1 MGSRLLLHEKLK
13 SILGNNN
20 VYFQPPPSVKMNY
33 PAIKY
38 NLADIRTDAADNIN
52 WYKKVNRYTVTLIHK
67 DPDNTIKDALV
78 ENNFAFDRFY
88 ATDGLNHYVFTY
100 FDKGE

>member
-13 SILGNNN
+13 TILGNDN
-20 VYFQPPPSVKMNY
+20 VYFQPPSSVNMHY

-38 NLADIRTDAADNIN
+38 NLSDIRTDAADNIN

-67 DPDNTIKDALV
+67 NPDNDIVDKLI
-78 ENNFAFDRFY
+78 ENNFSFDRFY